1 MKTRREIIQEILD
14 KIYGSRIQAIFFD
27 NDDVPY
33 IPYWYDEMTDS
44 FMTEY
49 VLVPIAHNT
58 EDINFDVIYD
68 YIDELEGKLM
78 EHFKNK
84 YDIELLSC
92 ETDD

>member
-1 MKTRREIIQEILD
+1 MKTRSEIIQEILD

-78 EHFKNK
+78 EYFKNK

>member
-1 MKTRREIIQEILD
+1 
-14 KIYGSRIQAIFFD
+14 
-27 NDDVPY
+27 
-33 IPYWYDEMTDS
+33 
-44 FMTEY
+44 MTEY

>member
-1 MKTRREIIQEILD
+1 MKLNE
-14 KIYGSRIQAIFFD
+14 G
-27 NDDVPY
+27 
-33 IPYWYDEMTDS
+33 
-44 FMTEY
+44 MTEY
-49 VLVPIAHNT
+49 SLVTIAHNT

-68 YIDELEGKLM
+68 YIYELEGKLM

>member
-1 MKTRREIIQEILD
+1 MKLNE
-14 KIYGSRIQAIFFD
+14 G
-27 NDDVPY
+27 
-33 IPYWYDEMTDS
+33 
-44 FMTEY
+44 MTEY
-49 VLVPIAHNT
+49 SLVTIAHNT

-78 EHFKNK
+78 ELFKKK